1 MNATTTES
9 PPVVLFDWAACLRMS
24 FCLIGV
30 ISNLVN
36 LSVFLSPE
44 LKDASYKFM
53 MIKTI
58 SNIVYLSVAIITE
71 ILSYCS
77 NCSWN
82 PTYFAQ
88 LFFIIGGM
96 VLPGL
101 LTVFRLLIELSVSV
115 YTSCI
120 LINRPWPGKYTHIWV
135 ILACIALSIAFYTP
149 NDFYYTVIMYD
160 TDMFTFWPTS
170 FYGTN
175 AAKIITLVQ
184 MFTRV
189 ILTVLIIPSINFLNL
204 VMFKKRFQ
212 NGILPTKLSGNVTEI
227 NHLKTRSSKLFNRNN
242 LHYD

>member
-1 MNATTTES
+1 MNSTTTQS
-9 PPVVLFDWAACLRMS
+9 PPVVLFDWTAYLRMS
-24 FCLIGV
+24 FCFIGV

-58 SNIVYLSVAIITE
+58 SNIVYLSVAITTE
-71 ILSYCS
+71 IFSYCS
-77 NCSWN
+77 KCSWFS
-82 PTYFAQ
+82 TYSAQ

-96 VLPGL
+96 ILPGL
-101 LTVFRLLIELSVSV
+101 LTVFRLLIELSVST

-120 LINRPWPGKYTHIWV
+120 LINRPWPGKYTHFWV
-135 ILACIALSIAFYTP
+135 ILACIALSVGFYMP
-149 NDFYYTVIMYD
+149 NAFYYTVIMYD
-160 TDMFTFWPTS
+160 TDMFLAWPTS
-170 FYGTN
+170 FYATN

-189 ILTVLIIPSINFLNL
+189 ILAILIIPSINFLNL

-212 NGILPTKLSGNVTEI
+212 NGILPTKLSGNT
-227 NHLKTRSSKLFNRNN
+227 NKTRSMIDANN
-242 LHYD
+242 NY